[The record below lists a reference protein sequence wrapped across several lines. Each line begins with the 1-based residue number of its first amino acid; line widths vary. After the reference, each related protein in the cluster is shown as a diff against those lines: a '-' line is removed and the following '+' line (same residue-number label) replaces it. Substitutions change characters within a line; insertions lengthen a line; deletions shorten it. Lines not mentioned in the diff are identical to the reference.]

1 LSNEEGYKDVLPWE
15 ASAILQQL
23 NIAAAQKSGE
33 RVNQAQLEPTT
44 TQTLKPK
51 QDASLNHL
59 SGDTVESSMQLRS
72 TQSSGPESLTAPY
85 ANVPVG
91 YENGFAASHSLA
103 HAADVVDVSLTP
115 GHIGGSLSTHSASLA
130 PIFHSGKSLAPNN
143 LTTTM
148 AAPAG
153 LAFCAAQDGNL
164 WSGGLEYSNLIPA
177 LPTLP
182 WDDSAVGADV
192 VAGGEINF
200 DFGKLEA
207 LQQWPQEGTGEQGVG
222 EPGAELEGEF
232 NCDFGEFLELPEWQP
247 AGSGE
252 HGEDEP
258 KDEALDY
265 SGLGKRSFSQL

>member
-1 LSNEEGYKDVLPWE
+1 LKKEEGYEDVLPWE
-15 ASAILQQL
+15 ASAILQQRKL
-23 NIAAAQKSGE
+23 AAAHESGE
-33 RVNQAQLEPTT
+33 CINLTQLEHSE
-44 TQTLKPK
+44 TQTMDPE

-103 HAADVVDVSLTP
+103 HAADVVDVSPTP
-115 GHIGGSLSTHSASLA
+115 GQIGGSLSTHSASLA

-148 AAPAG
+148 AAPAV
-153 LAFCAAQDGNL
+153 LAFGAAHDDSL
-164 WSGGLEYSNLIPA
+164 WPGDLEYSNLVPA
-177 LPTLP
+177 LPILP
-182 WDDSAVGADV
+182 WADSDFGADA
-192 VAGGEINF
+192 VADGEPNF
-200 DFGKLEA
+200 DFAGFEA

-222 EPGAELEGEF
+222 ELGAELGDEFSCELGEF
-232 NCDFGEFLELPEWQP
+232 FEVPEWQP
-247 AGSGE
+247 EGSDE
-252 HGEDEP
+252 HRHDEP
-258 KDEALDY
+258 KGESLVY